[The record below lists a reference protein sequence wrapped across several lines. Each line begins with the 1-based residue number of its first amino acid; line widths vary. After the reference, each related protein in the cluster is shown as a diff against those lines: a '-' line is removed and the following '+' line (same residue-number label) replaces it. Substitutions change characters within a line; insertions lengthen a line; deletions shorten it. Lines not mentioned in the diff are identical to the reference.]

1 MAAGENGSD
10 IQLLAGLQGGGSISG
25 ASGKRIQNELTNIIN
40 RINKNPAGVKLTL
53 SKNGETQ
60 LKESIAQVVS
70 SVEIKSFNSTAAIA
84 KLKSDIQAAVNGVA
98 IPTPNTGS
106 TTGGGSRRGFSKGR
120 SPIDGGAFKAR
131 YPEFGV
137 RTSGLS
143 AEYAKMVKGD
153 AAGGSTDL
161 ANYTK
166 RYSELLIKIEEAR
179 VTGRIVN
186 NDTVTGLKSE
196 IILLENEIKLLNEKA
211 AVQRNVT
218 AAGASFETQ
227 YPEFGVRASELSS
240 AYQKMIKTASNADG
254 ADALKTKYQELLA
267 TVNKLR
273 SAGEAASKEDVAH
286 AQTRM
291 VDLTNEINKIN
302 EVAAAE
308 QRAAKAKDSFNV
320 QYPEFGVRASEL
332 SSAYQ
337 KMIKTASNAD
347 GADALKTKYQEL
359 LATVNKLRSAGEAAS
374 KEDVAHAQTR
384 MVDLTNEIN
393 KINEV
398 AAAEQRAAKAKETFA
413 SASQVNTLAKK
424 AQSLLDNNPRITNT
438 GYGENLRKVLSDLQS
453 GAKLSTEEFEKLKA
467 SVLSVESGIKSAGLQ
482 GKTLWSVLKA
492 GYQKFGGWALITKS
506 MMAAANSVRQ
516 MITNVTNLDAA
527 MTELRK
533 VTDET
538 DATYEQFF
546 SEATVRARKLG
557 ATVTDTIN
565 ASADFAR
572 LGYDIDDAA
581 TLADTAIM
589 YKNVGDGI
597 TDISVASQSIIST
610 LKGFSLEAEDATHVI
625 DAFNEVGKYL
635 CPAA

>member
-60 LKESIAQVVS
+60 LKESIAQAVS

-98 IPTPNTGS
+98 IPIPNTGS
-106 TTGGGSRRGFSKGR
+106 ATGGSPRRGFSKGR

-218 AAGASFETQ
+218 AAGASFET
-227 YPEFGVRASELSS
+227 
-240 AYQKMIKTASNADG
+240 
-254 ADALKTKYQELLA
+254 
-267 TVNKLR
+267 
-273 SAGEAASKEDVAH
+273 
-286 AQTRM
+286 
-291 VDLTNEINKIN
+291 
-302 EVAAAE
+302 
-308 QRAAKAKDSFNV
+308 

-572 LGYDIDDAA
+572 LGYNIDDAA